1 MADNQQL
8 PAESVADDDVPILT
22 VEQIDD
28 INDEWCVPNRDLS
41 MGEAWD
47 IIRPLLDAVYA
58 YRDVAIALA
67 DALRFHEDRRANPT
81 SRGGPALARFDALID
96 GSIRPESRACMEGRH
111 DECRGVNNGG
121 ATCTCAHHDGRE
133 RRCLNRERK

>member
-1 MADNQQL
+1 VKVRVLARCVGCKSERWIG
-8 PAESVADDDVPILT
+8 PGEVP
-22 VEQIDD
+22 E
-28 INDEWCVPNRDLS
+28 
-41 MGEAWD
+41 GEMP
-47 IIRPLLDAVYA
+47 ICSECFMPM
-58 YRDVAIALA
+58 VAIRAEGARIDGSLLGRPSEP
-67 DALRFHEDRRANPT
+67 DAGSVDQDAGPGDRAGRH
-81 SRGGPALARFDALID
+81 ID